1 MYIYNLNITSPQT
14 ACGTV
19 YYVAP
24 ELRSK
29 TRIKHGS
36 TNRVDSFGVGAV
48 LYYWYAAHFLSSLF
62 RLLTSALRTMKFDF
76 VLAFYSCDACGEG
89 HGHGQSH
96 YFQEARPDRP
106 ANPRGQ

>member
-1 MYIYNLNITSPQT
+1 MEDDATLMRVSLNDINIIYLNYILQQTS
-14 ACGTV
+14 CGTV

-29 TRIKHGS
+29 TRITHGY

-62 RLLTSALRTMKFDF
+62 KRLTFTPRN
-76 VLAFYSCDACGEG
+76 
-89 HGHGQSH
+89 
-96 YFQEARPDRP
+96 EA
-106 ANPRGQ
+106 